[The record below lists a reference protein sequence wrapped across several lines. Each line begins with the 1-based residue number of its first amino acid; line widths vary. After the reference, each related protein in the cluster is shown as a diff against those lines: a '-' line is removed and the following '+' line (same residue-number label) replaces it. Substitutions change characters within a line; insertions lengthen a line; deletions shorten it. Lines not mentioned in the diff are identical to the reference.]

1 MYTLAG
7 SILMLLS
14 IIYLYLQF
22 GSVHYFILSNEFS
35 QLTLGIQYAVWLA
48 FFLSFAV
55 KLPMVPVICGFQKH
69 MWKHL
74 QQVVFYWREF
84 Y

>member
-14 IIYLYLQF
+14 IVYLYLHF
-22 GSVHYFILSNEFS
+22 GSVHYFILSNNFA
-35 QLTLGIQYAVWLA
+35 QLTVVSQYAIWLA

-55 KLPMVPVICGFQKH
+55 KLPMVPVICGYLRP
-69 MWKHL
+69 M
-74 QQVVFYWREF
+74 
-84 Y
+84 

>member
-14 IIYLYLQF
+14 IVYLYLQF
-22 GSVHYFILSNEFS
+22 GSVHYFVLSSDFS
-35 QLTLGIQYAVWLA
+35 QLTLAVQYGIWLA

-55 KLPMVPVICGFQKH
+55 KLPMVPVIYGCQKL
-69 MWKHL
+69 ML
-74 QQVVFYWREF
+74 RRLLQVVCY
-84 Y
+84 

>member
-14 IIYLYLQF
+14 IVYLYLQF
-22 GSVHYFILSNEFS
+22 GSVHYFVLSSEFS
-35 QLTLGIQYAVWLA
+35 QLTLAVQYAIWLA

-55 KLPMVPVICGFQKH
+55 KLPMVPVICGFQKL
-69 MWKHL
+69 MLRRLL
-74 QQVVFYWREF
+74 QAAFY
-84 Y
+84 